1 VHDPHDGGSLVLN
14 STYEASDG
22 CWCCWSVQLMAI
34 NCLRGLC
41 WLPVDGGAQL
51 LDSGVLCGWQ
61 SLEVF
66 CRERGT
72 RGMVM
77 KVIKGQSDR
86 GRYEGL
92 VEELRELEG
101 EVTLGAA
108 LDTNALAAQMHAELQ
123 AVALYTSVREC
134 GTPGCR
140 SVLGTTNQHQLHAY
154 FHITLDVQPA
164 TDSP

>member
-1 VHDPHDGGSLVLN
+1 MLRHTRLVNVHTLGT
-14 STYEASDG
+14 STG
-22 CWCCWSVQLMAI
+22 CWIMRTCTS
-34 NCLRGLC
+34 
-41 WLPVDGGAQL
+41 AQL
-51 LDSGVLCGWQ
+51 LSGVRCGQQ

-77 KVIKGQSDR
+77 RVIRGQSDR

-123 AVALYTSVREC
+123 AVALYTSVRVDSLC
-134 GTPGCR
+134 CIAYQQAHHTAML
-140 SVLGTTNQHQLHAY
+140 LGLA
-154 FHITLDVQPA
+154 DV
-164 TDSP
+164 